1 MEIKK
6 SNRANLE
13 DERITGFL
21 LGLILVLSVLF
32 VSFEYTTN
40 SSNGSELNE
49 DLLDDI
55 SQDLEMMPQ
64 DNHDMVSYES
74 AAAPSKTITTNIK
87 KQEKV
92 EMTPKKL
99 SAISEAI
106 LNGVGN
112 SDAAGHGTVEGAVK
126 ESDIT
131 TALPQTP
138 ASLDNPFNFQI
149 VEQLPE
155 FPGGMVEFMKWITKS
170 LKYPPQA
177 KNSKIQGEVVVSF
190 IVDKEG
196 NVSSIKIAK
205 SVNPLLDREVLR
217 VMHAMPKWKPGLMHN
232 KPCMTMMAIPIVFSL

>member
-1 MEIKK
+1 M
-6 SNRANLE
+6 
-13 DERITGFL
+13 
-21 LGLILVLSVLF
+21 
-32 VSFEYTTN
+32 
-40 SSNGSELNE
+40 
-49 DLLDDI
+49 
-55 SQDLEMMPQ
+55 
-64 DNHDMVSYES
+64 
-74 AAAPSKTITTNIK
+74 
-87 KQEKV
+87 
-92 EMTPKKL
+92 
-99 SAISEAI
+99 
-106 LNGVGN
+106 
-112 SDAAGHGTVEGAVK
+112 K